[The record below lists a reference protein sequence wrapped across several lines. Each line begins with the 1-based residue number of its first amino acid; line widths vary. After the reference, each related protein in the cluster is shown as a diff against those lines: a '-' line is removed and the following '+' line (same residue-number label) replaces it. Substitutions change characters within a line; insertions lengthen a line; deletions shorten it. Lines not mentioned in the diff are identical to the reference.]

1 MKVLHLLVEQIKV
14 NEMKIAILYDS
25 KYGNTKQVAEFL
37 AEKIQDDGHEVQLFR
52 TTETKPAELLA
63 FQPEAILVGGPTH
76 MHKPART
83 LSQYIKKLGKFGHQS
98 TIQKAAVFN
107 CYTGDDVCKM
117 IQNQI
122 SDALPQIEICEK
134 CFPVDRKLVDNWK
147 EVVLPDNWQ
156 EDASSF
162 LSAFL
167 TFLTNQNQ

>member
-1 MKVLHLLVEQIKV
+1 
-14 NEMKIAILYDS
+14 MKIAILYDS

-37 AEKIQDDGHEVQLFR
+37 AEKMRAGGYEVQLFR

-83 LSQYIKKLGKFGHQS
+83 LSQYINKLGKLGPQS
-98 TIQKAAVFN
+98 SIQKAAVFN
-107 CYTGDDVCKM
+107 CYTIDNVCRT
-117 IQNQI
+117 IQDQI
-122 SDALPQIEICEK
+122 SKALPQIKICEK

-147 EVVLPDNWQ
+147 EVVLPDNWK
-156 EDASSF
+156 EAATEF

-167 TFLTNQNQ
+167 IFLNKGV